1 MSAMIGTTG
10 AGESRVCHFCGATF
24 RGPAFAR
31 AAQRYCCEGCFLR
44 ERESTVMHDI
54 TDQAMR
60 TLAEALVAALDLREH
75 ETGQHSRRV
84 ACHTLVLARR
94 FTQDA
99 EALRQIYWGALLH
112 DIGKIGIPDAILLKH
127 GSLDDTEWQT
137 MREHPEQG
145 YMILREMPFLANAA
159 EIVRAHEERFDGSGY
174 PQGLRG
180 AAIPW
185 GARLFA
191 VIDTL
196 DAITT
201 DRPYRAAQSFDA
213 ACREICAGAGTQFD
227 PQAIVAFDAE
237 EPVLREMVALKC
249 GEARLPETLSNT
261 LFPTKEVVMTR
272 DPVCGMQI
280 DEQKAAARAEH
291 QGATYYFCSST
302 CNQKFLA
309 DPSKYS
315 STGHDGQHSDHARKP
330 KR

>member
-1 MSAMIGTTG
+1 MIGTTG
-10 AGESRVCHFCGATF
+10 AEESRVCHFCGATF

-44 ERESTVMHDI
+44 EREFTVMHDI

-99 EALRQIYWGALLH
+99 EVLRQIYWGALLH

-127 GSLDDTEWQT
+127 GSLGDAEWQT

-145 YMILREMPFLANAA
+145 YAILREIPFLADAA
-159 EIVRAHEERFDGSGY
+159 AIVRTHEERFDGSGY

-213 ACREICAGAGTQFD
+213 ACREIRAGTGTQFD
-227 PQAIVAFDAE
+227 PQAIAAFDAE
-237 EPVLREMVALKC
+237 ESVLHEMVALKC
-249 GEARLPETLSNT
+249 GEATLPETLSNT
-261 LFPTKEVVMTR
+261 LFPAKEVVMTK

-280 DEQKAAARAEH
+280 DEQQAAAKAEH
-291 QGATYYFCSST
+291 QGVTYYFCSDG
-302 CNQKFLA
+302 CHQKFLA
-309 DPSKYS
+309 DPAKYAKPAGAS
-315 STGHDGQHSDHARKP
+315 PGGGHGHAPGR
-330 KR
+330 